1 MTRFLFGS
9 SAGGHVATPV
19 TIANGGTGAT
29 AAQAAIDAL
38 TQVSGGS
45 ENEVL
50 TKDGSGNAVWAAAS
64 GLSSPLTSDLTVND
78 NISIKYGTGGDATF
92 KYDGSNLL
100 INPKA
105 VGSGVL
111 KLSGG
116 LTFDGT
122 NLVLGAREDLTVS
135 SGVVTA
141 TQSKIAVTPET
152 GSSDDLDTINS
163 TGQAPL
169 LIIGTITSAA
179 DVTLKDGVD
188 NLYMAGDFTLSVSN
202 DTICFV
208 GDNNA
213 SANSGLFEL
222 SRSNN
227 T

>member
-1 MTRFLFGS
+1 LGNCGLIGAFS
-9 SAGGHVATPV
+9 STSGKADTVLT
-19 TIANGGTGAT
+19 TNGDVLYYNSGR
-29 AAQAAIDAL
+29 QRLAIGDE
-38 TQVSGGS
+38 G
-45 ENEVL
+45 EVL
-50 TKDGSGNAVWAAAS
+50 TVSDSDLPAWAAAS
-64 GLSSPLTSDLTVND
+64 GLSSPLTSNLVVND
-78 NISIKYGTGGDATF
+78 SINLLFGTGSDSSID
-92 KYDGSNLL
+92 YDGSNMV
-100 INPKA
+100 INPKV

-122 NLVLGAREDLTVS
+122 NLVFGAREDLTVS

-141 TQSKIAVTPET
+141 TQTKIAVTPET

-163 TGQAPL
+163 TGQAPI
-169 LIIGTITSAA
+169 LIIGTQSSGA

-188 NLYMAGDFTLSVSN
+188 NLYLAGDFTLSVSN
-202 DTICFV
+202 DTICLV